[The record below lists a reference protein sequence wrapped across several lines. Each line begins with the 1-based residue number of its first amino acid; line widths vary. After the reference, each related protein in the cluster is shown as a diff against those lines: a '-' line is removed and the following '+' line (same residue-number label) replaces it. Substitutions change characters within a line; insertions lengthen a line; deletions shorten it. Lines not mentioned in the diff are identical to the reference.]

1 VNFQRGLRFNK
12 TYQFTVSAKLT
23 SFSITVI
30 ARLSCGTIGL
40 GHRHHDREC
49 AAVILSYAMEPHR
62 RASRFS
68 KIRDISSFSIWNL
81 AKSIGGYLY
90 RHLEKPLIG
99 NFAGAP
105 RWAAIAWPMT

>member
-30 ARLSCGTIGL
+30 AAFVLRNYWALVIGIMIE
-40 GHRHHDREC
+40 EC

-62 RASRFS
+62 RASRFRKFATS
-68 KIRDISSFSIWNL
+68 ARFRSGIWR
-81 AKSIGGYLY
+81 KSIGGYLY
-90 RHLEKPLIG
+90 
-99 NFAGAP
+99 
-105 RWAAIAWPMT
+105 AISKNR